1 MNKQQFETI
10 TKWQNKVFIKATPL
24 SCVNHLEEEVGE
36 LKKDIENGKYSLD
49 EIADCFLLL
58 FSICNKCGL
67 EYEDVVNAIDVK
79 MEVNYQRKWGEVNEK
94 GYVKH
99 IEPEESIGGFTVGF
113 VELDY
118 ANGIEKFIPA
128 SKECNEPPTMGMSY

>member
-10 TKWQNKVFIKATPL
+10 VKWQDKVFTKATPL

-36 LKKDIENGKYSLD
+36 LKKDIENGQFTQD

-58 FSICNKCGL
+58 FAICNKCGL
-67 EYEDVVNAIDVK
+67 GYEDILTLIDRK

-99 IEPEESIGGFTVGF
+99 LSTNEETS
-113 VELDY
+113 E
-118 ANGIEKFIPA
+118 
-128 SKECNEPPTMGMSY
+128 